1 MTSTVTDSK
10 RTAIAEKLAD
20 IRSFQNLLI
29 ANEQQLIGECSDSE
43 IRDRFQ
49 KMLDDDRKNLGIVET
64 VITAYGI
71 QAKPK
76 ETVKEMVHQ
85 SQKMMQSSELSLY
98 EKVGSHELLKHAQ
111 VMSGLIVH
119 KAAQVVG
126 ADISQAIT
134 PLNAVNFEN
143 RAHQEQLKGI
153 LEVLGTREL
162 TGQEADQGVWTRVQ
176 DAMSAMSGILGSVV
190 TQATGQSDLKI
201 EDVLRMDHK
210 KVDMLFS
217 EIEKCNDPQK
227 IQELFAQLFQDLSVH
242 AEAEEKT
249 VYPKVQGFYS
259 NTQELYD
266 QQTEMKS
273 ALEEIKALDPVSNE
287 FRSKMTQLKV
297 AVTEHVQGEEGNL
310 FVSILNHCSI
320 EQQEQ
325 LATEFKEAKKQLQ
338 TKMS

>member
-1 MTSTVTDSK
+1 MTSTVTDAK

-20 IRSFQNLLI
+20 IRALQNLLI
-29 ANEQQLIGECSDSE
+29 ANEQQLIGECTDSE
-43 IRDRFQ
+43 ICDRLQ

-64 VITAYGI
+64 AITAYGI
-71 QAKPK
+71 EAKPK
-76 ETVKEMVHQ
+76 ETIKEMVHQ
-85 SQKMMQSSELSLY
+85 SQKIMQSSDLSLY

-126 ADISQAIT
+126 ADITHAIT

-162 TGQEADQGVWTRVQ
+162 TGQEADQGVWARVQ
-176 DAMSAMSGILGSVV
+176 DAMAALSGIFGSVV
-190 TQATGQSDLKI
+190 TQTTGQSDLKI

-210 KVDMLFS
+210 KVDTLFS
-217 EIEKCNDPQK
+217 EIEKCDDPQK
-227 IQELFAQLFQDLSVH
+227 IQELFTQLSQDLSVH

-249 VYPKVQGFYS
+249 VYPKVKGFYS

-266 QQTEMKS
+266 QQTEMKT
-273 ALEEIKALDPVSNE
+273 ALEEIKALDPISAE
-287 FRSKMTQLKV
+287 FKSKMMQIKV
-297 AVTEHVQGEEGNL
+297 AVTDHVHQEEGNL
-310 FVSILNHCSI
+310 FVAILNNCNI
-320 EQQEQ
+320 EQQEK

-338 TKMS
+338 AKMS